1 MSTISITTRIA
12 APAQFYNSCGLCKP
26 PIKAASTKPQY
37 QQQHEQRKKR
47 YRQEVDGE
55 DEEECNESPTDL
67 PILGEVHVH
76 MAVCHLTKSLH
87 SRIKMWYFHF
97 FSATITVQS
106 PETIVLL
113 DYQCQ
118 TVTKMSMGW
127 KFPLAKISIMM
138 VKSSITTTMT
148 WKIIV
153 ENMEMKVR
161 VT

>member
-87 SRIKMWYFHF
+87 KQNKNVIFPF
-97 FSATITVQS
+97 FV
-106 PETIVLL
+106 
-113 DYQCQ
+113 C
-118 TVTKMSMGW
+118 
-127 KFPLAKISIMM
+127 
-138 VKSSITTTMT
+138 
-148 WKIIV
+148 
-153 ENMEMKVR
+153 NNHR
-161 VT
+161 C